1 VSSHSAGSTG
11 QLRWRLVAAALTVV
25 AVVCLL
31 MWGARSAPGSDASP
45 STAPTATAATDATAT
60 EAVVTQAA
68 EPAPAAA
75 VTSALPVSL
84 SIPGIDV
91 QTRLTKLGLQEDGS
105 VEVPTNADL
114 AGWYQKG
121 PVPGAHGSSVI
132 LGHVDSTS
140 GPAVFYRLR
149 ELQPGDPLEV
159 RLDDGTTVSFEVHSI
174 ATYANEDFPAQ
185 KVYGRTGRPELNLVT
200 CGGDYDSANGGYQ
213 SNVVVNARR
222 V

>member
-11 QLRWRLVAAALTVV
+11 QLRWRLVAAALVVV

-31 MWGARSAPGSDASP
+31 MWGARSAPDSDASP
-45 STAPTATAATDATAT
+45 PVAPTTTASSSAGTT
-60 EAVVTQAA
+60 EAAA
-68 EPAPAAA
+68 PSE
-75 VTSALPVSL
+75 TSASSVTEAARPVSL
-84 SIPGIDV
+84 SIPSIEV
-91 QTRLTKLGLQEDGS
+91 RTRLTGLGLQDDGS
-105 VEVPTNADL
+105 VEVPTNAAL
-114 AGWYQKG
+114 AGWFQRG
-121 PVPGAHGSSVI
+121 PVPGTSGSSVI

-149 ELQPGDPLEV
+149 ELRPGDSLAV
-159 RLDDGTTVSFEVHSI
+159 RLDDGTTVSFRVHSI
-174 ATYANEDFPAQ
+174 KTYANEDFPAQ
-185 KVYGRTGRPELNLVT
+185 RVYGRTGRPELNLVT